1 MKIFAFLAAWSL
13 VDDLCHVDGHLRI
26 LRWLRRRLPLQHM
39 QKYSNFGFWRQLKS
53 LVVDIRRQ
61 LLSTLNSAFYRCQF
75 PSLVKVL
82 IMDGKRRSP
91 ESSSFAVATAQS
103 G

>member
-13 VDDLCHVDGHLRI
+13 VDDLCHVDGHWRI
-26 LRWLRRRLPLQHM
+26 LRWLRRRLPLHAEIF
-39 QKYSNFGFWRQLKS
+39 KFRFGRQLKNF
-53 LVVDIRRQ
+53 VVNSRRQ
-61 LLSTLNSAFYRCQF
+61 LFSTLNSAFYRSRF

-82 IMDGKRRSP
+82 IMDGERRSP
-91 ESSSFAVATAQS
+91 ELSSFAEAAAQS